1 MRRTPNSSILVISDD
16 PDWVRTLE
24 HQEQIVLRDS
34 LAAAMVLLWEQL
46 DDKTDLCQM
55 LISKTN
61 AEIRSEIEVA
71 ALAEAF
77 CIEEIDTAEEVDV
90 DSISVVDIDEEVVC
104 RFVKHVG
111 QYSYEGNRW
120 ESNTVTDA

>member
-1 MRRTPNSSILVISDD
+1 
-16 PDWVRTLE
+16 
-24 HQEQIVLRDS
+24 
-34 LAAAMVLLWEQL
+34 
-46 DDKTDLCQM
+46 M

-90 DSISVVDIDEEVVC
+90 DSISVVDIDEEVVPLE
-104 RFVKHVG
+104 VTSNSVLLQITATLSANG
-111 QYSYEGNRW
+111 YSEFFD
-120 ESNTVTDA
+120 ESRSV